1 MLLQALH
8 SFLELQ
14 YPNLAGL
21 ITGSPSLKHTLSGK
35 KDCFSSLKTWKKF
48 IVNDLTTS
56 PSQRN
61 ASCLIAAN
69 RRLPWQFLQNTE
81 NQQKGAKSVIPFIQ
95 FHAWLYVKVMNF
107 CMNSLNSIFIYLRI
121 YLYIARY
128 IYIHQDLFVYVKFHI
143 SMLRL
148 VYIKI
153 HFHRDCDRL
162 IWSTK

>member
-14 YPNLAGL
+14 YPNLSGL
-21 ITGSPSLKHTLSGK
+21 ITGSPSLKHTLLGK

-69 RRLPWQFLQNTE
+69 RRLPWQFLQHTG

-107 CMNSLNSIFIYLRI
+107 CMNSLNSMLVQKGQYIKI
-121 YLYIARY
+121 YLYTWGFTY
-128 IYIHQDLFVYVKFHI
+128 
-143 SMLRL
+143 
-148 VYIKI
+148 
-153 HFHRDCDRL
+153 
-162 IWSTK
+162 T